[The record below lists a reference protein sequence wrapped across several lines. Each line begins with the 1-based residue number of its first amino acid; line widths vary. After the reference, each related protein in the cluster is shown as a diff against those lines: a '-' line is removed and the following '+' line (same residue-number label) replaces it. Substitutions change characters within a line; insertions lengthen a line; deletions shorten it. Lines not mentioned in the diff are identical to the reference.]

1 MTGKLI
7 KFEFKSIIKQIGA
20 IWAAV
25 PVVAVFCCIIDYVFN
40 NTDFARNNMHT
51 IGSIL
56 QAVSGI
62 LYVSVFVVLIA
73 VTILI
78 ILQRFYKGLLKDEG
92 YLMHTLPVKPWQL
105 ITSKGV
111 VAFVVT
117 VVSGIVAFLS
127 IMILVGIGT
136 LPEIFSSLADAIR
149 ALNQEPEYY
158 LYVFEVILL
167 IVLSIFKSIY
177 QLYASMSIG
186 QLSNSHKIL
195 FSVLAY
201 MGISF
206 ILTTLLVII
215 ITVLDSALSYDI
227 MNLINNIE
235 IFWGGQLIIIAFI
248 VVTAVQ
254 LVAFHIISERLLS
267 RKLNLE

>member
-7 KFEFKSIIKQIGA
+7 KFEFRSIIKQIGA

-25 PVVAVFCCIIDYVFN
+25 PVVAIFCCIVDYVFN
-40 NTDFARNNMHT
+40 STNFARSYADT
-51 IGSIL
+51 IGSVL
-56 QAVSGI
+56 QTISGL
-62 LYVSVFVVLIA
+62 LYVAVFVVLIA

-78 ILQRFYKGLLKDEG
+78 ILQRFYKGLLKEEG

-105 ITSKGV
+105 IISKGV

-117 VVSGIVAFLS
+117 VVSGLVAFLS

-136 LPEIFSSLADAIR
+136 LPEVFSWLADAIR
-149 ALNQEPEYY
+149 ALNQVPEYY
-158 LYVFEVILL
+158 LYVVEVILL

-177 QLYASMSIG
+177 QMYASMSIG

-206 ILTTLLVII
+206 VLTTLLVII
-215 ITVLDSALSYDI
+215 MTILDGVAGYSIAA
-227 MNLINNIE
+227 MFENME
-235 IFWGGQLIIIAFI
+235 VFWGGQVIIVAFI
-248 VVTAVQ
+248 AATAVQ
-254 LVAFHIISERLLS
+254 LIAFHVISERLLS
-267 RKLNLE
+267 RRLNLE

>member
-40 NTDFARNNMHT
+40 NTDFARNNMHS

-56 QAVSGI
+56 QTISGI
-62 LYVSVFVVLIA
+62 LYVTVFVVLIA

-136 LPEIFSSLADAIR
+136 LPEIFSALADAIR
-149 ALNQEPEYY
+149 ALNQVPEYY

-186 QLSNSHKIL
+186 QLSNTHKVL
-195 FSVLAY
+195 FSVLSY

-206 ILTTLLVII
+206 VLTTLLVII
-215 ITVLDSALSYDI
+215 MTVLDSAVGYGIAEMFSN
-227 MNLINNIE
+227 ME
-235 IFWGGQLIIIAFI
+235 VFWGGQLIIIAAI

-254 LVAFHIISERLLS
+254 LIAFHVISERLLS